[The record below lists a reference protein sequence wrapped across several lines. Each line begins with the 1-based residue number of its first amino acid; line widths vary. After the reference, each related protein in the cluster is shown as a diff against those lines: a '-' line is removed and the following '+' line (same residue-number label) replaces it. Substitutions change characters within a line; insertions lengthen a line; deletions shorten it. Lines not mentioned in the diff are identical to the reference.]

1 MRLRSTYFG
10 AAVITAIACLGVAR
24 PASADWLFTPYL
36 GVSFGGDTDS
46 QHVTYGGSVAWMG
59 AGVLGVEFD
68 GAYAPDLL
76 DDGGATAPEA
86 NAATLMANLILGAP
100 LGSPGIRPYASGGVG
115 LIRTSLRDVDGL
127 FDIDDN
133 SFGVN
138 VGAGVMGFVREN
150 LGLRGELRYFRNV
163 QDSDAS
169 DDIDLDLGG
178 FDFWRA
184 TFGVTFRF

>member
-1 MRLRSTYFG
+1 MRLRCVYLG
-10 AAVITAIACLGVAR
+10 AMIVAAVLGAAR
-24 PASADWLFTPYL
+24 PASADWLLTPFL
-36 GVSFGGDTDS
+36 GVSFGGDTDG

-76 DDGGATAPEA
+76 GDGGGSTRTET
-86 NAATLMANLILGAP
+86 NAATLMANLIVGAP
-100 LGSPGIRPYASGGVG
+100 LGSPGIRPYASGGAG
-115 LIRTSLRDVDGL
+115 LIRTSLRDADGL

-138 VGAGVMGFVREN
+138 VGAGVMGFIREN
-150 LGLRGELRYFRNV
+150 IGLRGEVRYFRSI

-184 TFGVTFRF
+184 TAGVTFRF